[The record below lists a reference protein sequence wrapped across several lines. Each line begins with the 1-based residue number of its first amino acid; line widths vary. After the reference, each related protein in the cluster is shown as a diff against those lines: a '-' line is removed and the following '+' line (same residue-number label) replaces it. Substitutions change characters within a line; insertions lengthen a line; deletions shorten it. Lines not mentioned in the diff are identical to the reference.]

1 MTEGWRVPEGEI
13 DFRFVASGGPGGQH
27 ANRSNT
33 KVDAVFRLDDSP
45 TMPPAL
51 RERVR
56 TKLGDVVRV
65 TVDDERSQ
73 VRNREIALERLRGR
87 IRNAGVVE
95 KPRRATKPTRGSQR
109 RRVEAK
115 RRRGDV
121 KKGLFFRGRGA
132 LPFGSQIRSVR
143 ELLERLLTPAPAPA

>member
-1 MTEGWRVPEGEI
+1 MSGGWQVPENEI
-13 DFRFVASGGPGGQH
+13 EFRFVASGGPGGQH

-33 KVDAVFRLDDSP
+33 KVDAVFRLDESP
-45 TMPPAL
+45 TMPAGL

-56 TKLGDVVRV
+56 AKLGDVVRV

-73 VRNREIALERLRGR
+73 TRNREIALERMRGR
-87 IRNAGVVE
+87 VRNAGVVE

-115 RRRGDV
+115 RRRSDV
-121 KKGLFFRGRGA
+121 KKARKRPGYDD
-132 LPFGSQIRSVR
+132 
-143 ELLERLLTPAPAPA
+143 

>member
-1 MTEGWRVPEGEI
+1 MSGGWQVPENEI
-13 DFRFVASGGPGGQH
+13 EFRFVASGGPGGQH

-33 KVDAVFRLDDSP
+33 KVDAVFRLDQST
-45 TMPPAL
+45 TMPDGL

-56 TKLGDVVRV
+56 AKLGDVVRV

-73 VRNREIALERLRGR
+73 TRNREIALERMRGR
-87 IRNAGVVE
+87 VRNAGVVE

-115 RRRGDV
+115 RRRSDV
-121 KKGLFFRGRGA
+121 KKGRQRPGHDD
-132 LPFGSQIRSVR
+132 
-143 ELLERLLTPAPAPA
+143 

>member
-1 MTEGWRVPEGEI
+1 MTGGWQVPENEI
-13 DFRFVASGGPGGQH
+13 EFRFVASGGPGGQH

-33 KVDAVFRLDDSP
+33 KVDAVFRLDESP
-45 TMPPAL
+45 TMPAVL

-56 TKLGDVVRV
+56 GKLGDVVRV

-73 VRNREIALERLRGR
+73 TRNREISLERMRGR
-87 IRNAGVVE
+87 VRNAGVVE

-115 RRRGDV
+115 RRRSDV
-121 KKGLFFRGRGA
+121 KKGRKRPGYDD
-132 LPFGSQIRSVR
+132 
-143 ELLERLLTPAPAPA
+143 

>member
-1 MTEGWRVPEGEI
+1 MTGGWQVPESEI
-13 DFRFVASGGPGGQH
+13 EFRFVASGGPGGQH

-33 KVDAVFRLDDSP
+33 KVDAVFRLDESP
-45 TMPPAL
+45 TMPAAL

-56 TKLGDVVRV
+56 AKLGDVVRV

-73 VRNREIALERLRGR
+73 TRNREIALERMRGR

-121 KKGLFFRGRGA
+121 KKGRRRPGDDD
-132 LPFGSQIRSVR
+132 
-143 ELLERLLTPAPAPA
+143 

>member
-1 MTEGWRVPEGEI
+1 VTEGWRVPENEI

-33 KVDAVFRLDDSP
+33 KVDAVFRLDDSS

-56 TKLGDVVRV
+56 AKLGDVVRV

-73 VRNREIALERLRGR
+73 VRNR
-87 IRNAGVVE
+87 
-95 KPRRATKPTRGSQR
+95 
-109 RRVEAK
+109 
-115 RRRGDV
+115 
-121 KKGLFFRGRGA
+121 
-132 LPFGSQIRSVR
+132 
-143 ELLERLLTPAPAPA
+143 

>member
-1 MTEGWRVPEGEI
+1 MSGGWQVPESEI
-13 DFRFVASGGPGGQH
+13 EFRFVASGGPGGQH

-33 KVDAVFRLDDSP
+33 KVDAVFRLDESP
-45 TMPPAL
+45 TMPPGL

-56 TKLGDVVRV
+56 AKLGDVVRV

-73 VRNREIALERLRGR
+73 TRNREIAIERMRGR
-87 IRNAGVVE
+87 VRNAGVVE

-115 RRRGDV
+115 RRRSDV
-121 KKGLFFRGRGA
+121 KKTRKRPGYDD
-132 LPFGSQIRSVR
+132 
-143 ELLERLLTPAPAPA
+143 

>member
-1 MTEGWRVPEGEI
+1 MSGEWQIPENEI
-13 DFRFVASGGPGGQH
+13 EIRFVASGGPGGQH

-33 KVDAVFRLDDSP
+33 KVDAVFRLDDSK

-56 TKLGDVVRV
+56 QQLGDVVRV

-73 VRNREIALERLRGR
+73 LRNREIALERLRGR
-87 IRNAGVVE
+87 VRNAGIVQR
-95 KPRRATKPTRGSQR
+95 PRRPTKPTRGSQR

-115 RRRGDV
+115 RRRSDV
-121 KKGLFFRGRGA
+121 KRGRRRPSG
-132 LPFGSQIRSVR
+132 
-143 ELLERLLTPAPAPA
+143 ED

>member
-1 MTEGWRVPEGEI
+1 MTGGWQVPENEI
-13 DFRFVASGGPGGQH
+13 EFRLVASGGPGGQH

-33 KVDAVFRLDDSP
+33 KVDAVFRLDESP
-45 TMPPAL
+45 TMPAGL

-56 TKLGDVVRV
+56 AKLGDVVRV

-73 VRNREIALERLRGR
+73 TRNREIALERMRGR
-87 IRNAGVVE
+87 VRNAGVVE

-115 RRRGDV
+115 RRRSDV
-121 KKGLFFRGRGA
+121 KKGRKRPGYDD
-132 LPFGSQIRSVR
+132 
-143 ELLERLLTPAPAPA
+143 

>member
-1 MTEGWRVPEGEI
+1 MSGGWQVPENEI
-13 DFRFVASGGPGGQH
+13 EFRFVASGGPGGQH

-33 KVDAVFRLDDSP
+33 KVDAVFRLDESM
-45 TMPPAL
+45 TMPAAL

-56 TKLGDVVRV
+56 GRLGDVVRV

-73 VRNREIALERLRGR
+73 LRNREIALERLRGR
-87 IRNAGVVE
+87 VRNAGVVE

-115 RRRGDV
+115 RRRSDV
-121 KKGLFFRGRGA
+121 KKGRRRPGYDD
-132 LPFGSQIRSVR
+132 
-143 ELLERLLTPAPAPA
+143 

>member
-1 MTEGWRVPEGEI
+1 MTGGWQVPESEI
-13 DFRFVASGGPGGQH
+13 EFRFVASGGPGGQH

-45 TMPPAL
+45 TMPAAL

-56 TKLGDVVRV
+56 AKLGDTVRV

-73 VRNREIALERLRGR
+73 TRNREIALERMRGR
-87 IRNAGVVE
+87 VRNAGAIE

-115 RRRGDV
+115 RRRSDV
-121 KKGLFFRGRGA
+121 KKGRRR
-132 LPFGSQIRSVR
+132 PDHDD
-143 ELLERLLTPAPAPA
+143 

>member
-1 MTEGWRVPEGEI
+1 MSGGWQVPENEI
-13 DFRFVASGGPGGQH
+13 EFRFVASGGPGGQH

-33 KVDAVFRLDDSP
+33 KVDAVFRLDQST
-45 TMPPAL
+45 TMPDGL

-56 TKLGDVVRV
+56 AKLGDVVRV

-73 VRNREIALERLRGR
+73 TRNREIALERMRGR
-87 IRNAGVVE
+87 VRNAGVVE

-115 RRRGDV
+115 RRRSDV
-121 KKGLFFRGRGA
+121 KKGRKRPGYDD
-132 LPFGSQIRSVR
+132 
-143 ELLERLLTPAPAPA
+143 